1 MLVVHAIWAYGALQV
16 WAEDSALPAQAPPR
30 AGRPSRAPRPH
41 PFAAQ
46 PDALADALAEDLA
59 AAPLADAPA
68 AAAPP
73 DTLAIAALARTPA
86 TALAGAGTGDL
97 PRKAVDDEVT
107 L

>member
-46 PDALADALAEDLA
+46 PDAW
-59 AAPLADAPA
+59 PTHWPTRSPPPWPTRPPPTPA
-68 AAAPP
+68 A
-73 DTLAIAALARTPA
+73 RPA
-86 TALAGAGTGDL
+86 ALAGAETGDL
-97 PRKAVDDEVT
+97 PARRST
-107 L
+107 TS